1 MSETMSSEGSIHMS
15 LIKCNKCGEMFSDS
29 YKSCPFC
36 AEDEEYY
43 NGKVK
48 KRGHR
53 QVEKKK
59 KTPSVLGPVLVLILV
74 LLAGILVWSFAGD
87 TVKGW
92 FGGGKTAADDANPG
106 TTQQEPD
113 NQPDDNT
120 ANEPVSTELALDH
133 MTLMLAPEETAK
145 LTASGGSG
153 EGYQWITSDAAI
165 LKVSDDGTVTAV
177 AEGSAV
183 VTVTCGEESVACAV
197 TVKANADANTGS
209 NTTTGGNTG
218 TTGNTGN
225 TGNTGTTG
233 GNTTGGTTTG
243 GNTGTNGGTATG
255 GTTLKDVKI
264 STIYGTTLDKDENG
278 RFDLTLR
285 KGEACEL
292 TLEGVSGSATWSTQ
306 NSGIATVSNSGNV
319 EGVSSGET
327 IVTAKVGS
335 GTVEIRVR
343 VNN

>member
-1 MSETMSSEGSIHMS
+1 MS

-120 ANEPVSTELALDH
+120 ANEPVSAELALDH

-153 EGYQWITSDAAI
+153 EGYQWITSAAI

>member
-1 MSETMSSEGSIHMS
+1 MS
-15 LIKCNKCGEMFSDS
+15 LIKCKKCGEMFSDS
-29 YKSCPFC
+29 YKTCPFC

-59 KTPSVLGPVLVLILV
+59 KTPSVIGPVLVLVLV
-74 LLAGILVWSFAGD
+74 LLAAVLVWTFAGD
-87 TVKGW
+87 TIKGW
-92 FGGGKTAADDANPG
+92 FGGKEPDST
-106 TTQQEPD
+106 PD
-113 NQPDDNT
+113 NQQQVVTPPDNDKDDQPET
-120 ANEPVSTELALDH
+120 TELKLDH
-133 MTLMLAPEETAK
+133 LTLIMAPGATEK
-145 LTASGGSG
+145 LTATGGSG
-153 EGYQWITSDAAI
+153 ETYQWITSDSGV
-165 LKVSDDGTVTAV
+165 LKVSDDGTVTAM

-183 VTVTCGEESVACAV
+183 VTVTCGEESAACAV
-197 TVKANADANTGS
+197 TVKANVDANTGS
-209 NTTTGGNTG
+209 NTT
-218 TTGNTGN
+218 
-225 TGNTGTTG
+225 
-233 GNTTGGTTTG
+233 
-243 GNTGTNGGTATG
+243 TG

-343 VNN
+343 VN